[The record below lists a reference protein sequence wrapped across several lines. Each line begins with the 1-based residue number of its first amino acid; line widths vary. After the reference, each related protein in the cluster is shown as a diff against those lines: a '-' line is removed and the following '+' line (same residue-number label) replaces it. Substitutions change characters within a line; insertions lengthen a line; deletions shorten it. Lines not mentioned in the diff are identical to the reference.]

1 MATMQSAATAAT
13 VGTRASG
20 LLRLFVDR
28 KINTKIAIGFGCVLV
43 ITAVISYLA
52 YAAFGQ
58 ATESFAG
65 YAARV
70 KGAAISGNID
80 REFLAFRR
88 LVGEYALT
96 GEDSNVTAAN
106 QVKANLK
113 DLVAQGQAALK
124 NPARSAKMANIAHN
138 VELYEQGFDRVVALK
153 REQERF
159 VEDELDPSGVRLLNN
174 IEDLQ
179 AIATKNGVSNA
190 EILAGEAIK
199 QVLLARLNANR
210 LLASHDQAWA
220 DAAEKA
226 INNLKGLMLAID
238 GAVRNAEGRKA
249 FDEINAL
256 TQKYRDG
263 YLKAADLDHTL
274 DVLVNGEMKKLA
286 DAIAADADFIKTSGV
301 AELAEIE
308 HTSVGIM
315 ERTGNFILWLAIIG
329 LSVGA
334 ALAFAIGRGISK
346 PVAGITAAMA
356 AIAGG
361 NKNAKIPGV
370 GRKDEV
376 GRMAETLQVFRNSLL
391 ETESLRLQQEQQK
404 ERAETERKA
413 GMRKLA
419 DDFQAAV
426 GNIVDTVSSAS
437 SELEVAA
444 RTLTK
449 SAETTQDLSTTVA
462 NASEQASTNV
472 NSVATASEQLA
483 GSVNEIARQVQESSR
498 IAGEAVQQA
507 ARTDARIAALSQAA
521 GRIGDVVKLITS
533 VAEQTNLLALNAT
546 IEAARAGE
554 AGKGFAVVAQE
565 VKALAAQTAKATD
578 EIGTQI
584 SGMQTATNDSVAAIK
599 EIGTTINRVSEIAA
613 AIAAAVEQQGAATQE
628 ISRNVQQAAHGTAQV
643 ATNITDVNRGA
654 SETGSASA
662 QVLASA
668 QSLAGES
675 NHLKAEVEKFLQ
687 TVRVA

>member
-1 MATMQSAATAAT
+1 MATIQSAATSGFA
-13 VGTRASG
+13 GG
-20 LLRLFVDR
+20 LLRLFADR
-28 KINTKIAIGFGCVLV
+28 RINTKIAIGFGCVLV
-43 ITAVISYLA
+43 ITAVISYMA
-52 YAAFGQ
+52 YAAF
-58 ATESFAG
+58 ANVTESFTG

-70 KGAAISGNID
+70 KGVAISRNIE
-80 REFLAFRR
+80 REFLAYRR
-88 LVGEYALT
+88 FAGEFALT
-96 GEDSNVTAAN
+96 GEDSNVTEAD
-106 QVKANLK
+106 QVKASLK
-113 DLVAQGQAALK
+113 DLIAQGQASLK
-124 NPARSAKMANIAHN
+124 NPARSAKMADIARN
-138 VELYEQGFDRVVALK
+138 VELYEQGFGRVVALK
-153 REQERF
+153 REQEKF
-159 VEDELDPSGVRLLNN
+159 VADELDPAGARLLIN

-179 AIATKNGVSNA
+179 AIAAKNGISNT
-190 EILAGEAIK
+190 EILAGEAVK
-199 QVLLARLNANR
+199 QVLLARLNATK
-210 LLASHDQAWA
+210 LLAYHEQAWA

-226 INNLKGLMLAID
+226 INNLKGLMSAID
-238 GAVRNAEGRKA
+238 AAVRTPEGRKA

-274 DVLVNGEMKKLA
+274 DMLVNGEMKKLA
-286 DAIAADADFIKTSGV
+286 DQIAADADFIKTGGV
-301 AELAEIE
+301 AEQTEIE
-308 HTSVGIM
+308 RASVGLM
-315 ERTGNFILWLAIIG
+315 AQTSNFILWLAITG
-329 LSVGA
+329 LGLGA

-346 PVAGITAAMA
+346 PVAGMTTAMA

-361 NKNAKIPGV
+361 DKDAKIPGI
-370 GRKDEV
+370 GRRDEV
-376 GRMAETLQVFRNSLL
+376 GRMAETLQIFRNSLQ
-391 ETESLRLQQEQQK
+391 ETENLRVQQEQQK
-404 ERAETERKA
+404 QHVEAERKV

-437 SELEVAA
+437 TQLEAAA

-449 SAETTQDLSTTVA
+449 TAETTQDLSTTVA
-462 NASEQASTNV
+462 SASEQASTNV
-472 NSVATASEQLA
+472 NSVATASEELA

-498 IAGEAVQQA
+498 IASEAVQQA
-507 ARTDARIAALSQAA
+507 AKTDARIAQLSQAA

-584 SGMQTATNDSVAAIK
+584 AGMQTATNDSVAAIK

-675 NHLKAEVEKFLQ
+675 NHLKAEVEKFLH